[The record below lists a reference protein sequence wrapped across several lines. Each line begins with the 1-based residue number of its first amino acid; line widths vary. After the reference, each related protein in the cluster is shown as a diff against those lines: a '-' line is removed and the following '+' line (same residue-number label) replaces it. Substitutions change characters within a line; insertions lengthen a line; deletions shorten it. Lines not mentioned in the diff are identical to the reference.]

1 MRKVSVNESSK
12 KFKKH
17 VRRDKYLLL
26 LVAPVLIYYFVF
38 HYLPMYGAVIA
49 FKDFSPG
56 QTIWNSPWVGFRWF
70 REFFASIYFTRLISN
85 TFILSSLALVFSFPV
100 PIIFAL
106 LLNEIRRKNLKRT
119 IQTISYLP
127 HFISLVVMVG
137 ILSNFLSPSDGV
149 INQLLNRFGMGTINF
164 MGESSWFRP
173 LYIGSGIWQSYGW
186 NSIIYMAAL
195 TSIDPHLYEAARI
208 DGCNRWQEMLYIT
221 LPGISSTAVMLLIL
235 ALGNLM
241 NVGFEKII
249 LMYSPAIYDV
259 SDVISTYVY
268 RRGILNAQYSFGSA
282 VGLFNSIINFILL
295 LSVNRISKHYTQ
307 IGLW

>member
-70 REFFASIYFTRLISN
+70 REFFASIYITRLISN
-85 TFILSSLALVFSFPV
+85 TFILSSFALVFSFPV

-149 INQLLNRFGMGTINF
+149 INQLLN
-164 MGESSWFRP
+164 
-173 LYIGSGIWQSYGW
+173 
-186 NSIIYMAAL
+186 
-195 TSIDPHLYEAARI
+195 
-208 DGCNRWQEMLYIT
+208 
-221 LPGISSTAVMLLIL
+221 
-235 ALGNLM
+235 
-241 NVGFEKII
+241 
-249 LMYSPAIYDV
+249 
-259 SDVISTYVY
+259 
-268 RRGILNAQYSFGSA
+268 
-282 VGLFNSIINFILL
+282 
-295 LSVNRISKHYTQ
+295 
-307 IGLW
+307 